1 METVQ
6 QSITH
11 LLGLNILSDITETV
25 DTTEIKN
32 TQSNMKIRQKE
43 VFTKQPTGK
52 SYYQKPIFIKD
63 NNITEEENV
72 DKIIIDSRSYP
83 CPCSDCGG
91 IDISACCLLDA
102 RIGELQN
109 KFNNVKTYF
118 NQKSKQYI
126 ITIPTPIK
134 VPYNQKNK
142 SRSKNKSR
150 KKNKVIF
157 KIGDSKIND

>member
-11 LLGLNILSDITETV
+11 LLGLNILSDITETK
-25 DTTEIKN
+25 EIQNKESDMTN
-32 TQSNMKIRQKE
+32 LQKG
-43 VFTKQPTGK
+43 VFTRQPTNK

-63 NNITEEENV
+63 NNVTEEKNV
-72 DKIIIDSRSYP
+72 DKIIIDTKSYP

-102 RIGELQN
+102 RIGELQT

-126 ITIPTPIK
+126 ITIPTPVKIA
-134 VPYNQKNK
+134 YNQKNK
-142 SRSKNKSR
+142 SRSKNKNT
-150 KKNKVIF
+150 KNNNKNKVIF